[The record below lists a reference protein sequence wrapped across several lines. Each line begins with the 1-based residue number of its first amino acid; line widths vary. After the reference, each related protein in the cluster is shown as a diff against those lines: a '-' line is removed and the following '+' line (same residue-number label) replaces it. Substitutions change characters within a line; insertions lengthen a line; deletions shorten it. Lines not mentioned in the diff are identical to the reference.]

1 MDFNLIVLISFRI
14 LLIFFRNISLLR
26 SPTYIILIHFR
37 AKEQENT
44 HAHQDVQVDKDLA
57 RPAPR
62 EHGRRPPAQ
71 PSPVDQSACRTTCS
85 LACCRAH

>member
-44 HAHQDVQVDKDLA
+44 HTPTRMFK
-57 RPAPR
+57 
-62 EHGRRPPAQ
+62 
-71 PSPVDQSACRTTCS
+71 STKIS
-85 LACCRAH
+85 LALLLASTGAVRLRSQAQ